1 MADNSNDSS
10 TEQPLPQ
17 SDNALNRRQ
26 SLDTTKP
33 RFGPPGP
40 GGRGAVEVV
49 WSNVWVRA
57 AVYVAI
63 AVLVLVLL
71 WNTRHA
77 YTFAI
82 TVAIVGYLIAYVL
95 NPVVNLLTR
104 WRLSRGFAVAIVY
117 IVLAI
122 LVIFGSVLLAQVV
135 GQLGEFLRLIPS
147 ALEGLT
153 PLVTGM
159 VEWLQGL
166 PQLFERFGA
175 DPGVEFMEDGV
186 AAVTPLVQ
194 TAQDMISDYLA
205 QAATT
210 LRNAFQRLLEGGS
223 DYLVGGV
230 VSIVSGSVQFF
241 FIILISAYFL
251 YDFPR
256 FSRAVVRYVPVRYRE
271 VFLDVR
277 TKTDRVVGGFLRG
290 QILINLFIG
299 VTLWIGFSLLGVP
312 LALTLAFVAALFNI
326 VPYLGPIISSVPAVL
341 LALTVSPWTA
351 VGTLGIIIIANQL
364 EAHVY
369 APLILGKTTNLH
381 PVTVIIS
388 ILIGVALFGII
399 GAFIAI
405 PVVALAKV
413 MMEQYLL
420 TTPAFASSHAL
431 EENEPPKPARKR
443 RWGSRRPGSPD

>member
-1 MADNSNDSS
+1 MTD
-10 TEQPLPQ
+10 QPEERIPTQ
-17 SDNALNRRQ
+17 AEPPAEPRSRESALN
-26 SLDTTKP
+26 SAKP

-49 WSNVWVRA
+49 WANVWVRA
-57 AVYVAI
+57 AVYVI
-63 AVLVLVLL
+63 AALLVLLIL

-82 TVAIVGYLIAYVL
+82 TVAIVGYLLAYIL
-95 NPVVNLLTR
+95 NPVVDFLTR
-104 WRLSRGFAVAIVY
+104 LRVSRGFAVAIVY
-117 IVLAI
+117 FLLTI
-122 LVIFGSVLLAQVV
+122 LIIIGSVLLAQVV

-153 PLVTGM
+153 PLVTGF

-175 DPGVEFMEDGV
+175 DPDTEFMEDGV

-205 QAATT
+205 QAATM
-210 LRNAFQRLLEGGS
+210 LRTAFQRLLEGGS

-230 VSIVSGSVQFF
+230 VSIVSGSVQVF

-277 TKTDRVVGGFLRG
+277 SKTDRVVGGFLRG

-299 VTLWIGFSLLGVP
+299 VTLWIGFTLLGVP

-351 VGTLGIIIIANQL
+351 VGTLAIIVIANQL

-413 MMEQYLL
+413 MMEEYLL
-420 TTPAFASSHAL
+420 TTPAFASSSQL
-431 EENEPPKPARKR
+431 EPEPAVQRETR
-443 RWGSRRPGSPD
+443 RGRGRSS

>member
-1 MADNSNDSS
+1 MAADPNPDANTSDELTAQADRRTLSPS
-10 TEQPLPQ
+10 T
-17 SDNALNRRQ
+17 
-26 SLDTTKP
+26 P

-40 GGRGAVEVV
+40 GGKGAVEVV
-49 WSNVWVRA
+49 WSYVWVRA
-57 AVYVAI
+57 AVYVVG
-63 AVLVLVLL
+63 AVLLILLL

-82 TVAIVGYLIAYVL
+82 TVAVVGYLLAYIL

-104 WRLSRGFAVAIVY
+104 LRLSRGLAVGIVY
-117 IVLAI
+117 VFLAI
-122 LVIFGSVLLAQVV
+122 FVIIGSFLLAQVV

-153 PLVTGM
+153 PLVTGV

-166 PQLFERFGA
+166 PQLFSRFGA
-175 DPGVEFMEDGV
+175 DPEAEFMEDGV
-186 AAVTPLVQ
+186 EVVTPLVQ
-194 TAQDMISDYLA
+194 AAQEMISDYLA
-205 QAATT
+205 EAVTT
-210 LRNAFQRLLEGGS
+210 LRTVFQRLLEGGS
-223 DYLVGGV
+223 DYLLGGV
-230 VSIVSGSVQFF
+230 VSIVSGGVQVF

-251 YDFPR
+251 FDFPR

-271 VFLDVR
+271 VYLDVR

-290 QILINLFIG
+290 QLLINLFIG
-299 VTLWIGFSLLGVP
+299 VTLWIGFTLLNVP

-351 VGTLGIIIIANQL
+351 VGTLLVIVLANQL

-369 APLILGKTTNLH
+369 APMILGKTTNLH

-388 ILIGVALFGII
+388 ILVGVALFGIL

-413 MMEQYLL
+413 ILEDYLL
-420 TTPAFASSHAL
+420 TTPAFASGQGL
-431 EENEPPKPARKR
+431 EDEPPPRRRARLLR
-443 RWGSRRPGSPD
+443 RR